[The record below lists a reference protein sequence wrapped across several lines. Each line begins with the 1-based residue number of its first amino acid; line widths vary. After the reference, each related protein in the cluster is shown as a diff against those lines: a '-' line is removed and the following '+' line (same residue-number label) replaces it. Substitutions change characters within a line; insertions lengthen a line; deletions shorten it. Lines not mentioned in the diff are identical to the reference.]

1 MSIQSQDSQGSLGV
15 SAIFVHAGAGFH
27 SRQSEELHLWVCS
40 KASSLGMAIL
50 KTGGSAVDAVEVA
63 IKFFED
69 HEVTN
74 AGYGSNLTITGA
86 VECDATIVDHL
97 GRSGAVGAVQNIK
110 NPISLARV
118 VLDASTK
125 PLSLNRVPP
134 NFLVC
139 GGATDF
145 AYEHGIP
152 VLPSDILVAPAARD
166 RWLRWKRD
174 LEQVSQ
180 RLQKREK
187 YVELDNFVPQ
197 HPSQRVSQASTAV
210 ASIGSPHHNTCYGAH
225 SLFHVP
231 RSPVHVTNICPSRD
245 AVNMIGS
252 NRCGS
257 PLLCVS
263 RSDISM
269 EGDGEADAEFVD
281 DTFHQDPLVA
291 DTSSWR
297 DSTDSQKD
305 KHVHYAE
312 DAEGET
318 DSATRDAHD
327 LAVTRDEDE
336 ITDTVG
342 AIAIDCYGNIAAG
355 SSSGGIGMKHNGRT
369 GPAALV
375 GIGTAVIPVDPEDEM
390 YTSTAAVASGT
401 GEHMTTT
408 MAAQTCA
415 ERIYASTKKVPGKP
429 GVYEPTTEDEV
440 IKSMIQTDFMGHP
453 AVKSSHCHAAI
464 GVMTVKKTHD
474 GIIFVFGH
482 NTDSFAVA
490 SMSSDDVAA
499 CCTMSRSPGDRKVAQ
514 GGRFIRSRRL
524 DLGTIHPF
532 LDIRMLNKNVL
543 DLNLAQLLHNKPNAC
558 EVHCDIIAVLVRP

>member
-1 MSIQSQDSQGSLGV
+1 MSTQNQDSQSPGI

-40 KASSLGMAIL
+40 RASSLGMAIL
-50 KTGGSAVDAVEVA
+50 KAGGSAVDAVEVA

-110 NPISLARV
+110 NPISLARLI
-118 VLDASTK
+118 LDASTK

-134 NFLVC
+134 NLLVC

-145 AYEHGIP
+145 AYEHGMP
-152 VLPSDILVAPAARD
+152 VLPGDVLVAPASKE
-166 RWLRWKRD
+166 RWVRWKRD
-174 LEQVSQ
+174 LDHVAR
-180 RLQKREK
+180 RLQTRER
-187 YVELDNFVPQ
+187 YAELDSFVPR
-197 HPSQRVSQASTAV
+197 HASPLASRASTA
-210 ASIGSPHHNTCYGAH
+210 AESNDPSSHGSCFGGH
-225 SLFHVP
+225 
-231 RSPVHVTNICPSRD
+231 SPVHVPRNPIHVVNICPSRD
-245 AVNMIGS
+245 PTSMIIP

-257 PLLCVS
+257 PMLCVS
-263 RSDISM
+263 RSDVAM
-269 EGDGEADAEFVD
+269 EGDGEVDEDYID
-281 DTFHQDPLVA
+281 DTFHQDYLPTEATPQLEVTKKAEKQHVRLEDTELA
-291 DTSSWR
+291 DGTETSRS
-297 DSTDSQKD
+297 K
-305 KHVHYAE
+305 
-312 DAEGET
+312 
-318 DSATRDAHD
+318 DAHD
-327 LAVTRDEDE
+327 LAITKGEDE

-355 SSSGGIGMKHNGRT
+355 SSSGGIGMKYNGRT

-375 GIGTAVIPVDPEDEM
+375 GIGTAVVPVDPDDEM
-390 YTSTAAVASGT
+390 CTSTAAVASGT

-415 ERIYASTKKVPGKP
+415 ERIYSGTKKTPGKP

-464 GVMTVKKTHD
+464 GVMTVKKTQD

-482 NTDSFAVA
+482 NTDSFVSITLRHTVLGKSSNCSKAVA

-514 GGRFIRSRRL
+514 GGRFIRPKRSKH
-524 DLGTIHPF
+524 GPVTS
-532 LDIRMLNKNVL
+532 
-543 DLNLAQLLHNKPNAC
+543 Q
-558 EVHCDIIAVLVRP
+558 

>member
-1 MSIQSQDSQGSLGV
+1 MNPQDKGPQGALGV

-40 KASSLGMAIL
+40 KAASLGMAML
-50 KTGGSAVDAVEVA
+50 KAGGSAVDAVEVA

-118 VLDASTK
+118 VLDASAQ

-134 NFLVC
+134 NLLVC

-145 AYEHGIP
+145 AYEHGMP

-187 YVELDNFVPQ
+187 YVELDTFVPQ
-197 HPSQRVSQASTAV
+197 HLPSQRVSQASTAV
-210 ASIGSPHHNTCYGAH
+210 ASIDSPPHDSCYGAH

-231 RSPVHVTNICPSRD
+231 RSPAHVTNICPSRD
-245 AVNMIGS
+245 AISMIGS

-269 EGDGEADAEFVD
+269 EGDGEADADFID
-281 DTFHQDPLVA
+281 DTFHQDPE
-291 DTSSWR
+291 TSSQQ
-297 DSTDSQKD
+297 DAIDQQKD
-305 KHVHYAE
+305 KHVCSVE
-312 DAEGET
+312 DLAREDIAGA
-318 DSATRDAHD
+318 SAAGNAHD

-342 AIAIDCYGNIAAG
+342 AIAIDCHGNIAAG

-375 GIGTAVIPVDPEDEM
+375 GIGTAVIPVDPDDEM
-390 YTSTAAVASGT
+390 CTSTAAVASGT
-401 GEHMTTT
+401 GEHMATT

-415 ERIYASTKKVPGKP
+415 ERIHSSTKKVPGKP

-499 CCTMSRSPGDRKVAQ
+499 CCTMSRSPGDRKIAQ
-514 GGRFIRSRRL
+514 GGRFIRPRR
-524 DLGTIHPF
+524 F
-532 LDIRMLNKNVL
+532 
-543 DLNLAQLLHNKPNAC
+543 KPSPATSQ
-558 EVHCDIIAVLVRP
+558 